1 MAHVRL
7 LRRVISYVTDNLR
20 INELLVE
27 AVNLG
32 ASDLHLTTGLPP
44 MVRVSGA
51 LRPLDEQPILKPADT
66 RELMYS
72 IMRPDILERYEAA
85 GEVDFSYGIAGV
97 ARFRVNAYTQRGSVG
112 AAFRVIPTEIRSLEE
127 LGLPPVVKTFAEKTR
142 GMVLVTGPTG
152 SGKSTTLASL
162 IDIINSERACHVIT
176 LEDPIEY
183 LHKHRKSMINQREVG
198 TDTKSFA
205 TALRAALREDPDVI
219 LVGEMR
225 DLETTSIALT
235 AAETGHLVFA
245 TLHTNDTVQTVDRI
259 IDQYP
264 PHQQQQVRVQLA
276 SVLQGVV
283 SQILMPRM
291 DGQGRIV
298 AVEVL
303 VANPAV
309 RNLIREG
316 KTHQIYSVLQTGAR
330 HGMISLDMYLVDL
343 VKRGII
349 AWDDALSHATN
360 PEEMRRLG
368 GHFAR
373 PTMGL

>member
-1 MAHVRL
+1 MTDSLKIDRL
-7 LRRVISYVTDNLR
+7 LM
-20 INELLVE
+20 E

-51 LRPLDEQPILKPADT
+51 LKALEGHLPLKPADT
-66 RELMYS
+66 REMMYS
-72 IMRPDILERYEAA
+72 IMKPDIRERYEAA
-85 GEVDFSYGIAGV
+85 GEVDFSHGMPGV

-112 AAFRVIPTEIRSLEE
+112 AAFRVIPTRIRSLEE
-127 LGLPPVVKTFAEKTR
+127 LGLPPVVKTFADKTR

-205 TALRAALREDPDVI
+205 AALRAALREDPDVI

-276 SVLQGVV
+276 AVLQGIV
-283 SQILMPRM
+283 SQILLPRA

-316 KTHQIYSVLQTGAR
+316 KTHQVYSVLQTGAKQ
-330 HGMISLDMYLVDL
+330 GMVSLDMYLVDL
-343 VKRGII
+343 AKRGII
-349 AWDDALSHATN
+349 TYDDALSHATN
-360 PEEMRRLG
+360 PDEMRRLG
-368 GHFAR
+368 QFAQPIMR
-373 PTMGL
+373 L